1 MTVIFS
7 NWNKIQ
13 VFVKIKIFSYE
24 VKTTLIY
31 VNVNISDFK
40 FFQLTKIRFSL
51 IIIELYCLKAQKVG
65 ATILN
70 NAREDNYTIFL
81 RQMILRK
88 IQKMKN
94 M

>member
-40 FFQLTKIRFSL
+40 FFQLKKIRFSL
-51 IIIELYCLKAQKVG
+51 IIIEFYCLKSEKVG

-70 NAREDNYTIFL
+70 NARKDNFTIFL

-94 M
+94 I